1 MAKLEEMIKTAETHP
16 AAPRSAPDIAAGVV
30 KELEAVA
37 HLDADASAKLK
48 ELVVKALDEKFVEAQ
63 DVRLGR
69 VLGSAL
75 ATL

>member
-1 MAKLEEMIKTAETHP
+1 MTKVDEMIKAAETQP
-16 AAPRSAPDIAAGVV
+16 PVPRGAPDIAAAVV
-30 KELEAVA
+30 REFEGTAK
-37 HLDADASAKLK
+37 LDAAASAKLK